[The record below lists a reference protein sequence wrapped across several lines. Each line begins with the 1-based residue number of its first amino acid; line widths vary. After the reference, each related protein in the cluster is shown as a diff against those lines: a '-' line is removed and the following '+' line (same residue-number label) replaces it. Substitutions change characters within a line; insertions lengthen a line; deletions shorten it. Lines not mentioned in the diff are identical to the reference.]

1 MINIKF
7 ENNKSSIKSSNRLS
21 NRLQFSL
28 NFDLKRSLILKILS
42 KFIFKKNNLQ
52 KLGLFVLNSQFFI
65 LSNYW
70 TLPASATTEKPV
82 LSIIYSQENA
92 NQWEGITKRLQAA
105 NVSYCIVP
113 LSQIRRS
120 ADLGDRKVLFLPN
133 VETLTPAQA
142 IALEEWMSK
151 GGRLIASGPTA
162 SLSAPGVRQ
171 LMRTLLGGYWG
182 FGLNQAQN
190 LRPSKT
196 NFGRWSEEDSLFG
209 KVRGGVVVPENLAA
223 QTAAVWD
230 SKDSPTAVLAT
241 QRATFFGWRW
251 GVDTA
256 ASPDLDI
263 AWLNKS
269 IQRYMNTPG
278 TKSSVVGAS
287 ANCLT
292 SVAKLQQP
300 KQISQTSRSSLS
312 TDLGS
317 SNSNNP
323 KNSNNSDSNNSNSNN
338 SKVSRT
344 SNQVSPSHNRE
355 IIQIKPRQR
364 QFEAI
369 DHLQDRIPPVTIP
382 NSRGTISHPQTLA
395 LQRDL
400 GNLIGRVKSANLAV
414 RARNENINLQ
424 QTAVKQT
431 ANSSTPSQ
439 TVTSSQDTLVQ
450 AKKLLNNLPSLIAA
464 KRYHRARQKVTSAK
478 ARLWQQFPVNNL
490 FAPPEIRSIWL
501 DRGTIVRAANEKGL
515 AKIFDNLA
523 KAGINT
529 VFFETL
535 NAGYTIY
542 PSKVA
547 PQQNPL
553 IRGWDPLASAVKLA
567 HERGIELHAWV
578 WVFAA
583 GNQRHNKILNIKSNY
598 PGPVLA
604 KHPDWA
610 AYDNRGRM
618 IPSGQNKPFF
628 DPANPQVRKYL
639 IELYEEIVTRYQ
651 VDGLQLDYIR
661 YPFQDPRANRTYGYG
676 KAARTQFKQ
685 KWGVDP
691 LSISP
696 RQRDLWNKWTKFRT
710 ESVDSFVREVSQRLR
725 KKKPNLILSAAVF
738 PLPKRERIQ
747 KLQQHWEVWAMR
759 GDVDLIVP
767 MTYALDTYRFEK
779 LAQPWIISRELGSSL
794 LVPGIRLLNLP
805 TLGAFDQ
812 IQLIRDLPASGYAL
826 FAAENLNPQLQK
838 VFSRTQGK
846 TGTAKKQPIPH
857 RQPFQTATIRYAA
870 LQAEWKL
877 VSQSRELQISPKEL
891 TKFKS
896 QAKVLQQALE
906 QLAHNP
912 NSSQL
917 VTAKASLTRFQSQF
931 RVWMRSH
938 FRQNPYQVKVWE
950 NRLATIERL
959 LRYGENLQRVRRVQ

>member
-1 MINIKF
+1 MTNIKVII
-7 ENNKSSIKSSNRLS
+7 NKYKLELKIKSKLKSNF
-21 NRLQFSL
+21 NFSFNF
-28 NFDLKRSLILKILS
+28 NFDFCLPFKSKLKLK
-42 KFIFKKNNLQ
+42 
-52 KLGLFVLNSQFFI
+52 KLGLFVLNSQFLI
-65 LSNYW
+65 LNHYL
-70 TLPASATTEKPV
+70 TLPAAATTEKPV
-82 LSIIYSQENA
+82 LSIVYSQENA
-92 NQWEGITKRLQAA
+92 NQWEGIANRLKAA
-105 NVSYCIVP
+105 NLNYCIIP
-113 LSQIRRS
+113 LSQVRRS
-120 ADLGDRKVLFLPN
+120 ADLGERKVLFLPN
-133 VETLTPAQA
+133 VEILTPAQA
-142 IALEEWMSK
+142 IALEEWMSN

-182 FGLNQAQN
+182 FSLNQAQN
-190 LRPSKT
+190 LQPSKT

-209 KVRGGVVVPENLAA
+209 QVRGGVVVPENLAA

-241 QRATFFGWRW
+241 QRSTFFGWRW
-251 GVDTA
+251 GVDM
-256 ASPDLDI
+256 ASSPNLDA

-269 IQRYMNTPG
+269 IQRYINTPG
-278 TKSSVVGAS
+278 TKSKVIGAS
-287 ANCLT
+287 QSCLT
-292 SVAKLQQP
+292 SVAKLQQSKP
-300 KQISQTSRSSLS
+300 TSHASGNS
-312 TDLGS
+312 TSTGLTS
-317 SNSNNP
+317 SNSNN
-323 KNSNNSDSNNSNSNN
+323 SSNSRA
-338 SKVSRT
+338 SRT
-344 SNQVSPSHNRE
+344 SRTSTQASAPLSRE
-355 IIQIKPRQR
+355 IIRIKPTKR
-364 QFEAI
+364 QFEPI
-369 DHLQDRIPPVTIP
+369 DHLQDRIPPATVP
-382 NSRGTISHPQTLA
+382 NFRGTIKQSQTAA
-395 LQRDL
+395 LQQDL
-400 GNLIGRVKSANLAV
+400 RNLIGRVKSANLAA
-414 RARNENINLQ
+414 RAKNESI
-424 QTAVKQT
+424 K
-431 ANSSTPSQ
+431 ANQ
-439 TVTSSQDTLVQ
+439 TVTASTSPGAVNSTQETVTR
-450 AKKLLNNLPSLIAA
+450 AKKLLHNLPNLIAA
-464 KRYHRARQKVTSAK
+464 KKYQRARQKVVSAK
-478 ARLWQQFPVNNL
+478 AQLWEQFPVNNL
-490 FAPPEIRSIWL
+490 LAPPEIRSIWL
-501 DRGTIVRAANEKGL
+501 DRGTIVSAGNEEGL
-515 AKIFDNLA
+515 AKIFDRLA
-523 KAGINT
+523 QAGINT

-567 HERGIELHAWV
+567 RARGIELHAWV

-583 GNQRHNKILNIKSNY
+583 GNQEHNKILNIKRNY

-604 KHPDWA
+604 QHPDWA
-610 AYDNRGRM
+610 AYDNRGKM
-618 IPSGQNKPFF
+618 IPPGQNKPFF
-628 DPANPQVRKYL
+628 DPANPQVREYL
-639 IELYEEIVTRYQ
+639 IKLYEEIVTRYQ

-710 ESVDSFVREVSQRLR
+710 ETVDSFVSEVSQRLR
-725 KKKPNLILSAAVF
+725 QKKPNLILSAAVF

-779 LAQPWIISRELGSSL
+779 LAQPWIVSRELGSSL

-826 FAAENLNPQLQK
+826 FAAENLNPQLQR
-838 VFSRTQGK
+838 VFSRTQGN
-846 TGTAKKQPIPH
+846 TGNSKKQPIPH
-857 RQPFQTATIRYAA
+857 RQPFQTAAIRYGA

-877 VSQSRELQISPKEL
+877 VSQSQELQISPKEL
-891 TKFKS
+891 TKFNS
-896 QAKVLQQALE
+896 QAEVLQQALE
-906 QLAHNP
+906 QLAQNP

-931 RVWMRSH
+931 LVLMRSH
-938 FRQNPYQVKVWE
+938 FKENPYQVKVWE

-959 LRYGENLQRVRRVQ
+959 LRYGEKIQRVR

>member
-1 MINIKF
+1 M
-7 ENNKSSIKSSNRLS
+7 
-21 NRLQFSL
+21 
-28 NFDLKRSLILKILS
+28 
-42 KFIFKKNNLQ
+42 
-52 KLGLFVLNSQFFI
+52 
-65 LSNYW
+65 
-70 TLPASATTEKPV
+70 
-82 LSIIYSQENA
+82 YSQENA
-92 NQWEGITKRLQAA
+92 NQWDGIDKRLRAA

-113 LSQIRRS
+113 LSQVRRA

-133 VETLTPAQA
+133 IETLTPAQA

-182 FGLNQAQN
+182 FSLNQAQN

-196 NFGRWSEEDSLFG
+196 NFRRWSEEDGLFG

-256 ASPDLDI
+256 ASPELDI
-263 AWLNKS
+263 AWLNKT
-269 IQRYMNTPG
+269 IQHYMNTPG
-278 TKSSVVGAS
+278 IKSTVVGGS
-287 ANCLT
+287 TNCLN

-300 KQISQTSRSSLS
+300 KQTSYASGTSLS
-312 TDLGS
+312 TGLGS
-317 SNSNNP
+317 NDSNNFNNP
-323 KNSNNSDSNNSNSNN
+323 KNSSNSNN

-344 SNQVSPSHNRE
+344 STQVSPSHNRE

-369 DHLQDRIPPVTIP
+369 DHLQDRIPPATTP

-400 GNLIGRVKSANLAV
+400 GNLIGRVKSANLAA
-414 RARNENINLQ
+414 RARNGNINFQ
-424 QTAVKQT
+424 QTALKQ
-431 ANSSTPSQ
+431 AVTP
-439 TVTSSQDTLVQ
+439 TQDTLAQ
-450 AKKLLNNLPSLIAA
+450 AKKLLNNLPNLIAT
-464 KRYHRARQKVTSAK
+464 KKYHRARQKVTSAK

-567 HERGIELHAWV
+567 RERGIELHAWV

-583 GNQRHNKILNIKSNY
+583 GNQSHNKILNIKSNY

-604 KHPDWA
+604 KHPEWA

-639 IELYEEIVTRYQ
+639 LELYEEIVTRYQ

-676 KAARTQFKQ
+676 KTARTQFKQ
-685 KWGVDP
+685 KWGLDP

-710 ESVDSFVREVSQRLR
+710 ESVDSFVSEVSQRLR

-759 GDVDLIVP
+759 GDIDLIVP

-838 VFSRTQGK
+838 VFSRTQGQM
-846 TGTAKKQPIPH
+846 GTANTQPIPH
-857 RQPFQTATIRYAA
+857 RQPFQTATIRYEA

-877 VSQSRELQISPKEL
+877 VSQSRELQISAKEL

-896 QAKVLQQALE
+896 QAKVLQEALE
-906 QLAHNP
+906 QLADNP

-931 RVWMRSH
+931 RIWMRSH
-938 FRQNPYQVKVWE
+938 LRQNPYQVKVWE

>member
-1 MINIKF
+1 MKNIKIGS
-7 ENNKSSIKSSNRLS
+7 NK
-21 NRLQFSL
+21 L
-28 NFDLKRSLILKILS
+28 NFYLNFNFTLNFALKIKYHFTL
-42 KFIFKKNNLQ
+42 K
-52 KLGLFVLNSQFFI
+52 KLGLLVFNSQFLMLNNC
-65 LSNYW
+65 LS
-70 TLPASATTEKPV
+70 LPAMAATEKPV
-82 LSIIYSQENA
+82 LSIVYSQENA
-92 NQWEGITKRLQAA
+92 NQWEGIASRLQAA
-105 NVSYCIVP
+105 NLKYCIVP
-113 LSQIRRS
+113 LFQVRRA
-120 ADLGDRKVLFLPN
+120 ADFGERQVVFLPN
-133 VETLTPAQA
+133 IEKITPAQA

-182 FGLNQAQN
+182 FSLNQAHKLQ
-190 LRPSKT
+190 RSKSSL
-196 NFGRWSEEDSLFG
+196 GRWAEEDSLFG
-209 KVRGGVVVPENLAA
+209 QVRGGVVIPENLAA
-223 QTAAVWD
+223 RSAATWNL
-230 SKDSPTAVLAT
+230 KESPTAVLAT
-241 QRATFFGWRW
+241 QRSTFFGWRW

-256 ASPDLDI
+256 SSSNLDA
-263 AWLNKS
+263 AWLNET
-269 IQRYMNTPG
+269 IQRYINAPG
-278 TKSSVVGAS
+278 KKSKVVGAS
-287 ANCLT
+287 QNCLT
-292 SVAKLQQP
+292 SVAKLQQSKP
-300 KQISQTSRSSLS
+300 DSDISRTSTSRSLIPRN
-312 TDLGS
+312 S
-317 SNSNNP
+317 SNSSNLN
-323 KNSNNSDSNNSNSNN
+323 NSNNSNN
-338 SKVSRT
+338 SRT
-344 SNQVSPSHNRE
+344 STQASNTFRRE
-355 IIQIKPRQR
+355 TILIKPTRRQATER
-364 QFEAI
+364 EFEVI
-369 DHLQDRIPPVTIP
+369 DHLQDRIPPATVP
-382 NSRGTISHPQTLA
+382 NFRRGAEHPQTIA
-395 LQRDL
+395 LQQDL
-400 GNLIGRVKSANLAV
+400 RNLIGRVKSANLAARV
-414 RARNENINLQ
+414 RNESIRFE
-424 QTAVKQT
+424 K
-431 ANSSTPSQ
+431 
-439 TVTSSQDTLVQ
+439 TVTASTRPAEVNSTQETVAQ

-464 KRYHRARQKVTSAK
+464 KKYQRARQKVVSAK
-478 ARLWQQFPVNNL
+478 SRLWQQFPVNDL

-501 DRGTIVRAANEKGL
+501 DRGTIVRARNEQGL
-515 AKIFDNLA
+515 AKIFDRLA
-523 KAGINT
+523 QAGINT

-553 IRGWDPLASAVKLA
+553 IRGWDPLESAVKLA
-567 HERGIELHAWV
+567 RERGIELHAWV

-583 GNQRHNKILNIKSNY
+583 GNQSHNKILNIKSNY

-628 DPANPQVRKYL
+628 DPANPQVREYL
-639 IELYEEIVTRYQ
+639 IKLYEEIVTRYQ

-661 YPFQDPRANRTYGYG
+661 YPFQDPRANRSYGYG

-696 RQRDLWNKWTKFRT
+696 RRRNLWNKWTKFRT
-710 ESVDSFVREVSQRLR
+710 ETVDSFVSEVSQRLR

-759 GDVDLIVP
+759 GDIDLIVP

-779 LAQPWIISRELGSSL
+779 LAQPWIVSRELGSSL

-826 FAAENLNPQLQK
+826 FAVENFNSQLQK
-838 VFSRTQGK
+838 VFSRTQGNTGNPK
-846 TGTAKKQPIPH
+846 TQPIPH

-877 VSQSRELQISPKEL
+877 VSQNQELQISPKEL
-891 TKFKS
+891 TKFNS
-896 QAKVLQQALE
+896 QAELLQKALE
-906 QLAHNP
+906 QLAQNP

-917 VTAKASLTRFQSQF
+917 VTAKASLIRFQFQF
-931 RVWMRSH
+931 RNWMRSH
-938 FRQNPYQVKVWE
+938 FKENPYQVKVWE

-959 LRYGENLQRVRRVQ
+959 LRYGEKIKRVRER